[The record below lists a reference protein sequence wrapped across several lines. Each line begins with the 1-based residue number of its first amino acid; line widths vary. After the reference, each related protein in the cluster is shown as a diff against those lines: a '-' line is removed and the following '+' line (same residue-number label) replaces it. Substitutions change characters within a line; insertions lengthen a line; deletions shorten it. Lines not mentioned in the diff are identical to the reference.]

1 MVETW
6 FASSHPTLCNG
17 LLTSAARP
25 QQRFADNE
33 PPEEDCCPPRTYKKF
48 KSRRRQRRLGT
59 PRVSDAGL
67 GSRKKT
73 ISLRLLAG
81 DFAHA
86 TDGFRLFPH
95 SFLGRLLVEAP
106 LFHLAK
112 YALTLHPLLEDVSS
126 GL

>member
-1 MVETW
+1 
-6 FASSHPTLCNG
+6 
-17 LLTSAARP
+17 LL
-25 QQRFADNE
+25 
-33 PPEEDCCPPRTYKKF
+33 PPREYKKF

-112 YALTLHPLLEDVSS
+112 YALALHPLLEDTQRLIHIVVAHENLHWRSHPGWGS
-126 GL
+126 KTS